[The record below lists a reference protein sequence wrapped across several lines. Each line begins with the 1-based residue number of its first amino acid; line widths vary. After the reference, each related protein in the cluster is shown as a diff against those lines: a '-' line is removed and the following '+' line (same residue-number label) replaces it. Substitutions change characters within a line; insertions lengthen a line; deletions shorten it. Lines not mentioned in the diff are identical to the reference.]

1 MIIIIIKVEV
11 FAENHKGLLAVEL
24 DLNSDLWTRPLA
36 PGDAVPG
43 LWYSF
48 TVGGLVSSRIPPMPQ
63 GGDRSLCV

>member
-1 MIIIIIKVEV
+1 MIIIIIKVDV

-36 PGDAVPG
+36 PRDAVPG

-48 TVGGLVSSRIPPMPQ
+48 TVGEFGVQQDTSYATR
-63 GGDRSLCV
+63 R